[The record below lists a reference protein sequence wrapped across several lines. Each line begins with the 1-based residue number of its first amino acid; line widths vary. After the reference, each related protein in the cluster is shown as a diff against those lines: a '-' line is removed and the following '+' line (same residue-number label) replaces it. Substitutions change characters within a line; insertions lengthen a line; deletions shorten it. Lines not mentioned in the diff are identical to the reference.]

1 MKELIQSE
9 ELDNTILINI
19 KEHYLR
25 ETFFKKYK
33 KNVLIIILI
42 FFFCISEIFYRNI
55 LYEYS
60 FVITK
65 TIQENLSGPILEVFK
80 IITNIGGKYLIG
92 LIVAFVF
99 FFYSII
105 ESTIFILGLMVCIQF
120 NYLIKTWYGNLR
132 PFMEDITLFQGECEA
147 GYGNPSSHSMI
158 NTFLYLTLFSY
169 LKNTNY
175 LKKRII
181 NQTILLFIFIIWII
195 AICSSRF
202 ILGVHSVN
210 QVIYGMCLGL
220 SIFLLFIVVFKLHQM
235 PITYFKKFFRKC
247 SYISTILFI
256 IIILI
261 SLTFIN
267 RLILSKYIDV
277 DIDKYN
283 TIVDKLCGENFPQ
296 YKRFNNETFYGSLI
310 IFCILGLYL
319 GLIIFW
325 CLIECK
331 YHKKYNKSGKL
342 RNDRTIELN
351 EMEEKNDGFDDNE
364 DDEENDD
371 SLTFKDESNNYEDE
385 ELKDEYINNWNEN
398 RQYIDIPGKIIL
410 ILILVICL
418 SPLWIFYFII
428 PNDINLLY
436 IFIFKVGIPFFFSL
450 FFTYSIGFYALI
462 AYACFPKESRI
473 SILIEKERGKKINNF
488 LYNEI

>member
-9 ELDNTILINI
+9 EFDNSILIDI
-19 KEHYLR
+19 KEYYLR

-42 FFFCISEIFYRNI
+42 FFFCISEMFYRNI

-202 ILGVHSVN
+202 ILGVHSIN

-296 YKRFNNETFYGSLI
+296 FKRFNNETFYGSLI

-351 EMEEKNDGFDDNE
+351 EMEEKNDGKNDNTN
-364 DDEENDD
+364 DEGNDKDIISDD
-371 SLTFKDESNNYEDE
+371 SLTPKDESNNYEYDE
-385 ELKDEYINNWNEN
+385 LFDEYINNWNEN
-398 RQYIDIPGKIIL
+398 RKYIDNQSKIIL

-436 IFIFKVGIPFFFSL
+436 IFIFKVGFPFFFSV
-450 FFTYSIGFYALI
+450 FFIYSFGFYVLI
-462 AYACFPKESRI
+462 AYACGPKEFIFSK
-473 SILIEKERGKKINNF
+473 LNEKGRKKKIFN
-488 LYNEI
+488 